1 VTDRRDEKELE
12 DRRKGAVYQ
21 GGSEAVFAI
30 LIAAGIGYWLDSRFD
45 TAPAFLLIGLA
56 VGFASFT
63 LRLVQLGRKMRRE
76 ASNDAE
82 KAGESANESER

>member
-12 DRRKGAVYQ
+12 GRRKGAAYQ
-21 GGSEAVFAI
+21 GGSEAVFSI

-45 TAPAFLLIGLA
+45 TAPKFLLIGLV

-63 LRLVQLGRKMRRE
+63 LRLVRLGREMQRRAMNE
-76 ASNDAE
+76 AE
-82 KAGESANESER
+82 ETGESTSEKK

>member
-1 VTDRRDEKELE
+1 MTDRRDKKELE
-12 DRRKGAVYQ
+12 GRRKGAVYQ

-45 TAPAFLLIGLA
+45 TAPIFLLIGLA

-63 LRLVQLGRKMRRE
+63 LRLVRLGRKMQRRIRNE
-76 ASNDAE
+76 AE
-82 KAGESANESER
+82 ETGESASESER

>member
-1 VTDRRDEKELE
+1 VTDGQDKKESE
-12 DRRKGAVYQ
+12 GRRKGAVYQ

-45 TAPAFLLIGLA
+45 TAPTLLLIGLA

-63 LRLVQLGRKMRRE
+63 LRLIRLGRNVQRRAQNE
-76 ASNDAE
+76 AE
-82 KAGESANESER
+82 ETRESGNESEQ

>member
-1 VTDRRDEKELE
+1 MTDRQDEKESE
-12 DRRKGAVYQ
+12 GRRKGAVYQ

-45 TAPAFLLIGLA
+45 TEPTLLLIGLA

-63 LRLVQLGRKMRRE
+63 LRLVRLGREAQRRAQIE
-76 ASNDAE
+76 AEESR
-82 KAGESANESER
+82 ESANESER

>member
-1 VTDRRDEKELE
+1 VTDGRDKKESE
-12 DRRKGAVYQ
+12 GRRKGAVYQ

-45 TAPAFLLIGLA
+45 TAPTFLLIGIA

-63 LRLVQLGRKMRRE
+63 LRLVQLGRAMQRE
-76 ASNDAE
+76 TLNE
-82 KAGESANESER
+82 TEETGESTSESE

>member
-1 VTDRRDEKELE
+1 MTDRRDEKESGG
-12 DRRKGAVYQ
+12 RSKGAVYQ

-45 TAPAFLLIGLA
+45 TAPIFLLIGLA

-63 LRLVQLGRKMRRE
+63 LRLVRLGRAMQRKARNE
-76 ASNDAE
+76 AE
-82 KAGESANESER
+82 ETGESASESER